1 MAKDES
7 TSRVETRA
15 FLQSLHDALG
25 QPPLHAQLRATITGV
40 LNLLSEQNMGIRWA
54 YRERIA
60 ELLAE
65 RGQSPEQQ

>member
-1 MAKDES
+1 LPKDET

-15 FLQSLHDALG
+15 LLQALHDSLG
-25 QPPLHAQLRATITGV
+25 QPPLHAQLRVTVIGL
-40 LNLLSEQNMGIRWA
+40 LNLLSEQNMGIRFA

-65 RGQSPEQQ
+65 GSEPE

>member
-1 MAKDES
+1 MPKDES

-15 FLQSLHDALG
+15 FLQSLSDALG
-25 QPPLHAQLRATITGV
+25 QPPLGAQFRATMIGV
-40 LNLLSEQNMGIRWA
+40 LNLLAEQDVHIRWA

-65 RGQSPEQQ
+65 RGE

>member
-1 MAKDES
+1 VNPTVAKDES

-15 FLQSLHDALG
+15 LLQSLSDALG
-25 QPPLHAQLRATITGV
+25 QPPLGAQFRVTMIGV
-40 LNLLSEQNMGIRWA
+40 LNLLGEQDVRIRWA

-65 RGQSPEQQ
+65 REQ

>member
-15 FLQSLHDALG
+15 FLQSLYLALSM
-25 QPPLHAQLRATITGV
+25 PPLGAQFRATMIGM
-40 LNLLSEQNMGIRWA
+40 LNLLAEQDLRIRWA

-65 RGQSPEQQ
+65 QNGEH

>member
-1 MAKDES
+1 LPKDET

-15 FLQSLHDALG
+15 LLQSLHDSLG
-25 QPPLHAQLRATITGV
+25 QPPLGAQLRVTVVGL
-40 LNLLSEQNMGIRWA
+40 LNLLSEQNVGIRFA

-65 RGQSPEQQ
+65 PGEQS

>member
-15 FLQSLHDALG
+15 FLESLGASLG
-25 QPPLHAQLRATITGV
+25 MPPLGAQMRVTLIGMV
-40 LNLLSEQNMGIRWA
+40 NLLAEQNMGIRWA
-54 YRERIA
+54 VRERIA

-65 RGQSPEQQ
+65 DGDQS

>member
-1 MAKDES
+1 MPKDET

-15 FLQSLHDALG
+15 LLQALHDSLG
-25 QPPLHAQLRATITGV
+25 QPPLGAQFRVTVIGL
-40 LNLLSEQNMGIRWA
+40 LNLLSEQNMGIRFA

-65 RGQSPEQQ
+65 GSEPE

>member
-1 MAKDES
+1 MPKDES

-25 QPPLHAQLRATITGV
+25 QPPLHAQFRATMIGV
-40 LNLLSEQNMGIRWA
+40 LNLLGEQDVRIRWA
-54 YRERIA
+54 YRERIG

-65 RGQSPEQQ
+65 REQ

>member
-15 FLQSLHDALG
+15 FLQSLHDSLG
-25 QPPLHAQLRATITGV
+25 QPPLHAQLRATIVGV
-40 LNLLSEQNMGIRWA
+40 VNLLGEQDLNLRWA
-54 YRERIA
+54 YRERIG

-65 RGQSPEQQ
+65 RGER

>member
-1 MAKDES
+1 MAKDGF

-15 FLQSLHDALG
+15 FLQSLYDALSM
-25 QPPLHAQLRATITGV
+25 PPLGAQFRATMIGV
-40 LNLLSEQNMGIRWA
+40 LNLLAEQNMGIGWA

-65 RGQSPEQQ
+65 REQ